1 MAGYV
6 LHLIMEAVLVEKL
19 DKPYF
24 MTNSEWYYFD
34 NDDKNRG
41 VKLTDKA
48 PAEAVKSYEEY
59 CEKIKNVSFA
69 D

>member
-1 MAGYV
+1 MVGSV
-6 LHLIMEAVLVEKL
+6 LHLIVGAVLLEKL

-59 CEKIKNVSFA
+59 CEKIKKVPFS